1 MTIAELTGSRLD
13 DAWDLLMERRYAR
26 RIWAWGAPAVVVLVA
41 AVLRLVGLGSPHEL
55 VFDET
60 YYVKDAWTLMHLG
73 YEGTW
78 NANANASFNAGDPSQ
93 YTSSP
98 EFLAHPP
105 VGKWVISVG
114 LFLFGG
120 GSPSGWRFSTAVCG
134 ILLVILTMVMAWM
147 LFHSHLL
154 TVIAGGLLAIDGN
167 AIVLS
172 RVSLLDGIVALFAL
186 IGVIFML
193 LDRRW
198 SQRRLEEW
206 MLRRK
211 RDGRSTLWGPVL
223 WWRPWMLAAAFAFGL
238 TGATKWSG
246 LYFLIGFAAYSVI
259 TDALAR
265 RKLGVALWPAGT
277 ALKQAPA
284 TFLLMFP
291 LAAATYVASWAG
303 WFLHDASYDRTWA
316 EQPGNAWGGLLAWVP
331 KVFQGWY
338 HFQAEIYGYNINLH
352 TPHAYQANPLTWLFL
367 QRPTSM
373 YYHDLGNGTSSQILD
388 LANPLIWWAA
398 TAAAFFL
405 LGRAVWGAFT
415 RRSVWREAFILTG
428 LAAGYL
434 PWVLFYLNR
443 TVFQFYTI
451 AFEPYLILGLVAV
464 IGMLLGSARDPERRR
479 VAGQRTVG
487 IFLGVCVVL
496 SVFFLPMWTGGA
508 IPSWYVRLH
517 YWFPSWI

>member
-1 MTIAELTGSRLD
+1 VTIAELTGSRLD
-13 DAWDLLMERRYAR
+13 DLWRRLMRRDELR
-26 RIWAWGAPAVVVLVA
+26 GLWSWGGPLIVLLVA
-41 AVLRLVGLGSPHEL
+41 GFVRLWNLSYPHEL

-60 YYVKDAWTLMHLG
+60 YYVKDAWSLMHLG

-78 NANANASFNAGDPSQ
+78 DSDANSYFNAGDPNH
-93 YTSSP
+93 YTNSP

-105 VGKWVISVG
+105 IGKWVISVG

-120 GSPSGWRFSTAVCG
+120 GSSFGWRFSTAICG
-134 ILLVILTMVMAWM
+134 ILLVGLTMVIAWM
-147 LFHSHLL
+147 LFRSHLL

-193 LDRRW
+193 LDRHG
-198 SQRRLEEW
+198 SQRRLEAW
-206 MLRRK
+206 VTARTAA
-211 RDGRSTLWGPVL
+211 GRPAHWGPSL
-223 WWRPWMLAAAFAFGL
+223 WWRPWLIAAALMFGI
-238 TGATKWSG
+238 TSATKWSG
-246 LYFLIGFAAYSVI
+246 LYFLVGFAVYSLV

-265 RKLGVALWPAGT
+265 RKLGLPLWLGGT
-277 ALKQAPA
+277 VLKQGPV
-284 TFLLMFP
+284 TFLLMVP
-291 LAAATYVASWAG
+291 LAVVVYVASWAG
-303 WFLHDASYDRTWA
+303 WFLHSTSYDRTWSA
-316 EQPGNAWGGLLAWVP
+316 LSGNAWSGPLAWVP
-331 KVFQGWY
+331 LSFQSWY
-338 HFQAEIYGYNINLH
+338 HFQSEIYNYNINLH
-352 TPHAYQANPLTWLFL
+352 TPHPYQANPLTWLFL

-373 YYHDLGNGTSSQILD
+373 FYENVSGSNSSQILD

-405 LGRAVWGAFT
+405 LGRTVWGAWK
-415 RRSVWREAFILTG
+415 RRAVWREAFILTG

-434 PWVLFYLNR
+434 PWVFFYSTR

-464 IGMLLGSARDPERRR
+464 IGILLGRSSDPERRR
-479 VAGQRTVG
+479 VAGLRTVG
-487 IFLGVCVVL
+487 VFLGLCVLL
-496 SVFFLPMWTGGA
+496 SVFFLPMWTGDP
-508 IPSWYVRLH
+508 IPLWYTRLH

>member
-1 MTIAELTGSRLD
+1 MTIAELTGSRVD
-13 DAWDLLMERRYAR
+13 DAWDLLMQRRHAR
-26 RIWAWGAPAVVVLVA
+26 RIWNWGGPLVVVLVA
-41 AVLRLVGLGSPHEL
+41 ALTRLVGLAYPHEL

-73 YEGTW
+73 YEGSW
-78 NANANASFNAGDPSQ
+78 GADANTAFNAGDPSQ
-93 YTSSP
+93 YTDSP

-105 VGKWVISVG
+105 IGKWVISVG

-120 GSPSGWRFSTAVCG
+120 GSSFGWRFSTAICG
-134 ILLVILTMVMAWM
+134 ILLVILTMVIAWM
-147 LFHSHLL
+147 LFRSHLL

-206 MLRRK
+206 MSRRTAA
-211 RDGRSTLWGPVL
+211 GRSTDWGPSL
-223 WWRPWMLAAAFAFGL
+223 WWRPWMIAAALLFGI
-238 TGATKWSG
+238 TSGVKWSG
-246 LYFLIGFAAYSVI
+246 VYFLIGFAVYSLI

-265 RKLGVALWPAGT
+265 RKLGVALWPVGT
-277 ALKQAPA
+277 ILKQGPV
-284 TFLLMFP
+284 TFLLMVP
-291 LAAATYVASWAG
+291 LAAVVYVSSWAG
-303 WFLHDASYDRTWA
+303 WFLHTTSYDRHWA
-316 EQPGNAWGGLLAWVP
+316 EQPGLAWTGILSKVP
-331 KVFQGWY
+331 LSLQSWY
-338 HFQAEIYGYNINLH
+338 HFQAEIYGYNVNLH
-352 TPHAYQANPLTWLFL
+352 TPHSYQANPLTWLFL

-373 YYHDLGNGTSSQILD
+373 FYKDLGDGSSSQILD

-405 LGRAVWGAFT
+405 LGRVVWGAWT
-415 RRSVWREAFILTG
+415 KRSVWREAFILTA

-434 PWVLFYLNR
+434 PWVLFYSTR

-464 IGMLLGSARDPERRR
+464 IGILLGRPSDPEQRR
-479 VAGQRTVG
+479 VAGIRTVG
-487 IFLGVCVVL
+487 VFLIACVVL
-496 SVFFLPMWTGGA
+496 SIFFLPMWTGQP
-508 IPSWYVRLH
+508 IPLWYTRVH